1 MSSSKIRS
9 RKNTSNKEHRSD
21 SEDDFCS
28 SDINDALNEAREII
42 TKGKASEK
50 VGEHILQDSTSFKV
64 DKTGADGRPVEVVV
78 KRSTI
83 ATHFSDEE
91 EEYLN
96 SGSDGEGWFEFGSG
110 KIRSR
115 ANSCENINKLLA
127 HGEERH
133 TKARYHK
140 KKGSFWTKQDD
151 KTDVKD
157 SDKDGANLEIDVF
170 EQTCDI
176 ADGGV
181 VVKKTWEAVWTVQN
195 FEDLPDWLKDNE
207 YLLTG
212 HRPPLPSFAEC
223 FKSILSLHTETGNI
237 WTHLLG
243 CVAFFVLALWFVTRP
258 DTHIQF
264 QEKLV
269 FSFFFLS
276 AILCLGASFV
286 FHTVSCHSIGVV
298 RLFSK
303 LDYVGISLLI
313 IGSFIPWIYYGFYCR
328 ALPKVSYISM
338 VVVLGVCAVLV
349 SLWDKFSEPKYRPYR
364 ALVFVLMGMSGVLP
378 TMHFIMTDGISKM
391 IDENGFY
398 SLVIMALL
406 YLFGATLY
414 ATRTPERFFPGKCDI
429 WFQSHQLFHLCV
441 VCAAFTHYYGVY
453 KMAMNRLTSVCPSD
467 INASLHDKYLPHEE
481 L

>member
-1 MSSSKIRS
+1 MSTKKIE
-9 RKNTSNKEHRSD
+9 KTTKEKSY
-21 SEDDFCS
+21 DDFCS
-28 SDINDALNEAREII
+28 PYINEALNEAREIV

-50 VGEHILQDSTSFKV
+50 LGEYILQDSTSIKV
-64 DKTGADGRPVEVVV
+64 DKTREKGKPVEVTV

-83 ATHFSDEE
+83 KTHFSDEE
-91 EEYLN
+91 EDYL
-96 SGSDGEGWFEFGSG
+96 SSCSDNEGIFDFMGG

-115 ANSCENINKLLA
+115 ANSNEDLDKLLA
-127 HGEERH
+127 SGEERH
-133 TKARYHK
+133 TKVRYHK

-151 KTDVKD
+151 KTIE
-157 SDKDGANLEIDVF
+157 SNGQNEGANLEIDVF
-170 EQTCDI
+170 EQACDR
-176 ADGGV
+176 ADGGIV
-181 VVKKTWEAVWTVQN
+181 IKKTWEAVWTVQN
-195 FEDLPDWLKDNE
+195 FEELPDWLKDNE

-212 HRPPLPSFAEC
+212 HRPPLPSFIEC

-237 WTHLLG
+237 WTHLIG
-243 CVAFFVLALWFVTRP
+243 CVAFFILAMWFLTRP

-286 FHTVSCHSIGVV
+286 FHTVSCHSIPVV
-298 RLFSK
+298 KLFSK

-328 ALPKVSYISM
+328 SLPKITYITM
-338 VVVLGVCAVLV
+338 IAILGVFAVIV
-349 SLWDKFSEPKYRPYR
+349 SLWDKFSESKYRPYR
-364 ALVFVLMGMSGVLP
+364 ALVFVLMGLSGVIP
-378 TMHFIMTDGISKM
+378 AIHFIMTDGISKM
-391 IDENGFY
+391 INENGFY
-398 SLVIMALL
+398 YLIVMAIL
-406 YLFGATLY
+406 YLIGAMLY

-453 KMAMNRLTSVCPSD
+453 MMAINRLTNICPND
-467 INASLHDKYLPHEE
+467 MNTTLHDKYLQHQE

>member
-1 MSSSKIRS
+1 MSTK
-9 RKNTSNKEHRSD
+9 KAEKVNQDKSD
-21 SEDDFCS
+21 DDFCS
-28 SDINDALNEAREII
+28 PYINEALNEAREIV

-50 VGEHILQDSTSFKV
+50 IGEYILQDSTSIKV
-64 DKTGADGRPVEVVV
+64 DKTREKGKPVEVIV

-83 ATHFSDEE
+83 TTHFSDEE
-91 EEYLN
+91 EDYLS
-96 SGSDGEGWFEFGSG
+96 SGSDGEGIFDFKSG

-115 ANSCENINKLLA
+115 ANSNEDLDKLLA
-127 HGEERH
+127 SGEERH

-140 KKGSFWTKQDD
+140 KKGSFWTKQDE
-151 KTDVKD
+151 KTSGNDNKNE
-157 SDKDGANLEIDVF
+157 GANLEIDVF
-170 EQTCDI
+170 EQTCDC
-176 ADGGV
+176 ADGGIV
-181 VVKKTWEAVWTVQN
+181 IKKTWEAVWTVQN

-212 HRPPLPSFAEC
+212 HRPPLPSFVEC

-237 WTHLLG
+237 WTHLIG
-243 CVAFFVLALWFVTRP
+243 CVAFFVLALWFLTRP

-276 AILCLGASFV
+276 AIICLGASFV
-286 FHTVSCHSIGVV
+286 FHTVSCHSIPVV
-298 RLFSK
+298 RFFSK

-328 ALPKVSYISM
+328 ALPKVTYITM
-338 VVVLGVCAVLV
+338 IAILGVAAVVV
-349 SLWDKFSEPKYRPYR
+349 SLWDKFSEPKFRPYR
-364 ALVFVLMGMSGVLP
+364 ALVFVLMGMSGVFP
-378 TMHFIMTDGISKM
+378 AIHFIMTDGISKM

-398 SLVIMALL
+398 YLIIMAIL
-406 YLFGATLY
+406 YLIGAVLY

-453 KMAMNRLTSVCPSD
+453 NMAMNRLTSACPSD
-467 INASLHDKYLPHEE
+467 INTTLHDKYLQHQE

>member
-1 MSSSKIRS
+1 MTS
-9 RKNTSNKEHRSD
+9 RNPTKTKEHKSD
-21 SEDDFCS
+21 SEDDYFS
-28 SDINDALNEAREII
+28 PYINDALNEAREIV
-42 TKGKASEK
+42 TKGKATEK
-50 VGEHILQDSTSFKV
+50 IGEHILQDTTSIKV
-64 DKTGADGRPVEVVV
+64 DKTRAKGKPVEVIV

-83 ATHFSDEE
+83 ATHYSDEE
-91 EEYLN
+91 EDYLS
-96 SGSDGEGWFEFGSG
+96 SGSDGEGLFDFIGG
-110 KIRSR
+110 KVRSR
-115 ANSCENINKLLA
+115 ANSCEDIDKLLA
-127 HGEERH
+127 SGEERH

-140 KKGSFWTKQDD
+140 KKGSFWTKQDN
-151 KTDVKD
+151 KSSEKD
-157 SDKDGANLEIDVF
+157 NKNEGANLEIDVF
-170 EQTCDI
+170 EQTCDYV
-176 ADGGV
+176 DGGIV
-181 VVKKTWEAVWTVQN
+181 IKKTWEAVWTVQN

-212 HRPPLPSFAEC
+212 HRPPLPSFVEC

-237 WTHLLG
+237 WTHLIG
-243 CVAFFVLALWFVTRP
+243 CVAFFVLALWFLTRP

-286 FHTVSCHSIGVV
+286 FHTVSCHSIPVV
-298 RLFSK
+298 KLFSK

-328 ALPKVSYISM
+328 SIPKVTYIAM
-338 VVVLGVCAVLV
+338 IAVLGIIAVIV
-349 SLWDKFSEPKYRPYR
+349 SLWDKFSEPKFRPYR
-364 ALVFVLMGMSGVLP
+364 ALVFVLMGLSGVFP
-378 TMHFIMTDGISKM
+378 AIHFIMTDGISKM

-398 SLVIMALL
+398 YLIVMALL
-406 YLFGATLY
+406 YLIGAGLY

-453 KMAMNRLTSVCPSD
+453 NMAMNRLTNVCPSD
-467 INASLHDKYLPHEE
+467 ANTTLHEKHYRHEE